1 MPQYLRCTEELPRH
15 AMRKCYV
22 ANLSALVGCDLFP
35 RPLSDLAVACA
46 VACQTDHTDRRRY
59 PRSGLL
65 VPASIIVA
73 FLVLPNSTRRFGI
86 TYEVIAFRHQRTRG
100 E

>member
-1 MPQYLRCTEELPRH
+1 VRQELIRRLCVNAAIFAVHGETARH

-35 RPLSDLAVACA
+35 RALSDLAVACA

-59 PRSGLL
+59 PRSGLPI
-65 VPASIIVA
+65 PASIGIA

-86 TYEVIAFRHQRTRG
+86 TAK
-100 E
+100 